1 MKKILTY
8 SMLIA
13 ATVFWGLSFIWTTQ
27 LINLGIPLFLFSF
40 SRMFIAGV
48 TMLILCKAIGKLQKI
63 QRRDLPIFLLCSF
76 LHPFLY
82 FTCETFGLKATGS
95 PTLCSIVSSLSPIC
109 VMIVALIVFK
119 TRVGWKGFLGA
130 ALTFLGIIFMCVGKG
145 EVSSQYWW
153 GFILLF
159 GSLFASVSYNTVVQK
174 TSSRYNAWTIT
185 TYQFLFG
192 SFFLFPFV
200 FTDPQGLAGFR
211 LLGSWEALAPLLSL
225 AFLCSCA
232 AFVFYVNSIKEIGM
246 TRAVVFNSITPIVSA
261 IVSFGMG
268 LEAFTWL
275 KTAGVAIILVGVY
288 LAQKQ

>member
-8 SMLIA
+8 LMLIA
-13 ATVFWGLSFIWTTQ
+13 ATVFWGMSFIWTQQ

-48 TMLILCKAIGKLQKI
+48 IMLVLCSSIGKLQKI
-63 QRRDLPIFLLCSF
+63 EKKDLPLFLLCSF

-82 FTCETFGLKATGS
+82 FTCETFGLRATGS

-109 VMIVALIVFK
+109 VMLVALLFFK
-119 TRVGWKGFLGA
+119 TKVGWKGFLGA
-130 ALTFLGIIFMCVGKG
+130 TLTFVGIIFMCVGKG
-145 EVSSQYWW
+145 EVSSHYWW

-159 GSLFASVSYNTVVQK
+159 GSLFASVSYNTIVQK
-174 TSSRYNAWTIT
+174 NSAKYNSWTIT
-185 TYQFLFG
+185 TYQFVFG
-192 SFFLFPFV
+192 SIFLFPFV
-200 FTDPQGLAGFR
+200 FTDSQGLSGFSM
-211 LLGSWEALAPLLSL
+211 LADVHALIPLLSL
-225 AFLCSCA
+225 AILCSCV

-261 IVSFGMG
+261 VVSFGIG
-268 LEAFTWL
+268 LEAFSWY
-275 KTAGVAIILVGVY
+275 KVIGVAVILAGVY